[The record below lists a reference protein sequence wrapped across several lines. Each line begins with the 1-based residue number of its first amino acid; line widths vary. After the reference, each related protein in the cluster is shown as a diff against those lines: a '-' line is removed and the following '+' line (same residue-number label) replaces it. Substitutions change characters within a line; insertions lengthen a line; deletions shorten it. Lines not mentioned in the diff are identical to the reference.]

1 MFGKGFG
8 HNSGPHPAP
17 EDAAARGPG
26 SAGVQRG
33 LWAARP
39 TSSSPSAPTRALV
52 LGVHAGPSTS
62 STGEGSTHA
71 ASQAPAGLPQPWASP
86 DSLVTQRP
94 PLAWR
99 PYGVLSYSTSYPH
112 LNPHPLPKP
121 FPENPW
127 MPGLRAGL
135 PPLPEEDQQELPP
148 MPTSPV
154 PWEYIWARGFSSRAP
169 AWLPCAVGPAW
180 RQGRWP
186 GLARRPRG
194 FRHSKIPTWKSS

>member
-71 ASQAPAGLPQPWASP
+71 ASQAPPGLPQPWASP

-99 PYGVLSYSTSYPH
+99 PYGVLSYSASYPTSTPTHYLSPFQKTHGCQACGQGYRRCQRRISKSFHRCQPHQSPGNTYGQEAFRPGH
-112 LNPHPLPKP
+112 L
-121 FPENPW
+121 
-127 MPGLRAGL
+127 PGC
-135 PPLPEEDQQELPP
+135 
-148 MPTSPV
+148 PV
-154 PWEYIWARGFSSRAP
+154 LWD
-169 AWLPCAVGPAW
+169 
-180 RQGRWP
+180 
-186 GLARRPRG
+186 PRG
-194 FRHSKIPTWKSS
+194 DREDGLG